1 VDLFS
6 AFDLNEELKERCI
19 LLGVKECYTR
29 YVDDPKYQDSPFWF
43 NVIKM
48 PPTMNKKYVMAVCAI
63 IDNYLEEFDFLG
75 VGDQSNEVMLLENNR
90 YVVYCFYCDKEK
102 FFKKIERVQ

>member
-1 VDLFS
+1 MDLFS
-6 AFDLNEELKERCI
+6 GFDLNEELKERCI
-19 LLGVKECYTR
+19 LLGVRECYTQ
-29 YVDDPKYQDSPFWF
+29 YIDDLKNQGSPFWF

-48 PPTMNKKYVMAVCAI
+48 PITMNKKYVLIVCGL

-75 VGDQSNEVMLLENNR
+75 FSDQTNDVNISYDSR

-102 FFKKIERVQ
+102 FFKKIDRL